1 MELPDT
7 WVGPAIIAAVIAAMV
22 NVVGFLLSG
31 RRQRQSERRRRREKR
46 VDIQTA
52 LKAEIDHYVATL
64 SNDKMNLDEFWKDIV
79 LRMEQDPAYIPFI
92 PAEKNDMVF
101 QSVLQDISIL
111 PGPVVEP
118 VTYYYNQ
125 VVAISALIEDLRSPD
140 FRNTDPARGPVMTQD
155 QRIAIFTDYIG
166 LKNEALEAGRKV
178 SFALQK
184 SLEKWG

>member
-1 MELPDT
+1 MELPNT
-7 WVGPAIIAAVIAAMV
+7 WVGPAIIAAVIAALV
-22 NVVGFLLSG
+22 NVLGLFVSG

-52 LKAEIDHYVATL
+52 LKAEIDHYVTAL

-79 LRMEQDPAYIPFI
+79 LRMEEDEGYIPFI
-92 PAEKNDMVF
+92 PAEKNDMIF

-111 PGPVVEP
+111 PGSVVEP

-125 VVAISALIEDLRSPD
+125 VVAISALIQDLRSPA
-140 FRNTDPARGPVMTQD
+140 FRNTDPSRGAVMTQG

-166 LKNEALEAGRKV
+166 LKSEALNAGRKV
-178 SFALQK
+178 SQALK
-184 SLEKWG
+184 ESLDKWG

>member
-1 MELPDT
+1 
-7 WVGPAIIAAVIAAMV
+7 IAAVV
-22 NVVGFLLSG
+22 TLLALFVSG
-31 RRQRQSERRRRREKR
+31 RREIQLERRRRRKRR

-52 LKAEIDHYVATL
+52 LKAEIDHYVTTL

-79 LRMEQDPAYIPFI
+79 LRMEHDAGYVPFI

-101 QSVLQDISIL
+101 QSVLRDISIL

-166 LKNEALEAGRKV
+166 LKNEALLAGQKV
-178 SFALQK
+178 SRALQD
-184 SLEKWG
+184 SLDKWA